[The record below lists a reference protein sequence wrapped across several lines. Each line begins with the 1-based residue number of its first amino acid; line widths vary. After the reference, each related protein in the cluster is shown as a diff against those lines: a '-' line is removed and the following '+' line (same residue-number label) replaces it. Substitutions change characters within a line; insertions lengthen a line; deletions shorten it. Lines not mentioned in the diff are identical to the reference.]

1 MEAFV
6 VLAVTIPVFGL
17 IIMTVMPRAWQNVQ
31 GWLLVTFLGIPG
43 FLVVVALL
51 VNVPLLLFGV
61 IFFLGIA
68 SAKKR

>member
-31 GWLLVTFLGIPG
+31 GWLMVTFLGIPG

>member
-31 GWLLVTFLGIPG
+31 GWLMVTFLGIPG

-68 SAKKR
+68 SARKR